1 MNSLRNRLFCR
12 LDGLTPQEREQKRNR
27 CLQSLGLLGL
37 ESIPVCEEATQI
49 VARFLETPIATL
61 ALMLPEQMWLKSA
74 IGLSRVGLMN
84 QLAESRK
91 IARDESLDVY
101 VVDSQQ
107 PLTIEDSLADP
118 VFARSILVQEY
129 GIRAYL
135 GTPLLT
141 GEGECIGVLAVMDLI
156 PHQFTDRDLEFLT
169 MTARWCMGEYER
181 NRLLANKTRR
191 DTTTLATASS
201 TQQQEQR
208 KPPYTATSALATES
222 NLTSLPTLN
231 KYIFEIKLQLLG
243 ELIQELKTPLTSV
256 VGMAGI
262 LEQEIYGALNNKQRE
277 YIGVINGSGQHLRS
291 LVEEIVN
298 IDLLDENTSGLQIA
312 PVDVDML
319 GQQVFSGLEQIAHQ
333 HKQKLNLSVE
343 PGNRIWKLDKDR
355 VRQCLYYLV
364 LSVIESAEPGG
375 EVRLHVSRKNRILN
389 LSVWVSHPWLG
400 EGLPHIQSYSNSILN
415 TLAIAPENPLDFAD
429 AQMKEIYRGDRVL
442 SFASLAQA
450 WQKTRAENKKFAAK
464 KIREMLTLMLSCH
477 LAELHEGRII
487 VQGSLESGYRYV
499 LKLPKV
505 ASSEESR

>member
-12 LDGLTPQEREQKRNR
+12 LDGLTPQEREQKRNK
-27 CLQSLGLLGL
+27 CLHSLGLLGL
-37 ESIPVCEEATQI
+37 ESIPVFEEATQTI
-49 VARFLETPIATL
+49 ARFLETPIATL
-61 ALMLPEQMWLKSA
+61 ALMLPEQLWLKSA

-107 PLTIEDSLADP
+107 PLTIADSIAEP
-118 VFARSILVQEY
+118 AFAQSLLVQEY

-141 GEGECIGVLAVMDLI
+141 AEGECIGTLAVMDLE
-156 PHQFTDRDLEFLT
+156 PHEFTDKDLEFLM

-181 NRLLANKTRR
+181 NRLLATETKR
-191 DTTTLATASS
+191 DTLNLATSS
-201 TQQQEQR
+201 PSIEQKEQL
-208 KPPYTATSALATES
+208 KPLSPPTPALIAQNSLNSS
-222 NLTSLPTLN
+222 NTLN

-298 IDLLDENTSGLQIA
+298 IDLLDENDSGLQVA

-319 GQQVFSGLEQIAHQ
+319 GQQVISSLEQIAHQ
-333 HKQKLNLSVE
+333 HKQELNLSVE
-343 PGNRIWKLDKDR
+343 PGNRILKLDKDR

-375 EVRLHVSRKNRILN
+375 EVRLHVSRKNKILN

-400 EGLPHIQSYSNSILN
+400 EGLPHIQSYSTSILN
-415 TLAIAPENPLDFAD
+415 TLAIAPENAPDLTDP
-429 AQMKEIYRGDRVL
+429 QMRAIYRGDRVL

-450 WQKTRAENKKFAAK
+450 WHRTKVENKKFAAK
-464 KIREMLTLMLSCH
+464 QVREMLTLMLSCH

-505 ASSEESR
+505 GSSE